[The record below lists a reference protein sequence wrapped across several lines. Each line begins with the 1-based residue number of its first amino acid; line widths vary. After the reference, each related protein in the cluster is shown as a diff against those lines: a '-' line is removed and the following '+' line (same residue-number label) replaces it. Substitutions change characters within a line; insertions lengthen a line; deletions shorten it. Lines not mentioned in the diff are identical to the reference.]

1 MTRRELNVADYLAI
15 LRRHWVLI
23 AILAVIGPPL
33 GYGVAKLLPPKY
45 TSQALVLIQE
55 PTVSPNIVEPVNNV
69 DVNQQLASMR
79 QQILSPTRLEPIIR
93 KLNLFPADI
102 DHTPMDRLVERLQDE
117 IDVSPVQAMA
127 QTSSA
132 LPGFYVSVTM
142 SQAQTAQAVCTAVT
156 SMFIEESIKLQNQR
170 SAQTTNFL
178 SQQLSDA
185 KSDLDTKDAQ
195 LAAFKTR
202 YFGSLPDDE
211 QTNLN
216 ILGSL
221 STQLDAATQAVSRA
235 EQDKS
240 FAQTMLN
247 QQLATWQA
255 AQTSEDP
262 QTMQQ
267 ELVALQTKLAN
278 LLTQYT
284 NNYPDV
290 IRTKADIAALKTR
303 LAAADTTA
311 EPANA
316 PASLIQPT
324 QILELR
330 AQIKADDQMVK
341 DKTKEQQDL
350 KRQIALYQTRVQ
362 SSPMIE
368 QQYKELTRGYQTAL
382 ETYNDLLKKRE
393 ASEMSQALNEQDE
406 GELFSL
412 LDPANLPDSPSFP
425 KIYKFVLGGLA
436 AGLALGLGITFL
448 LEMKDT
454 SMRTERDVEFA
465 LRLPVLAMIPA
476 VQPSSGKSQVAIGKS
491 PGVDRGPG
499 LVAKA

>member
-1 MTRRELNVADYLAI
+1 MTRRELSVADYLAI

-23 AILAVIGPPL
+23 LILAIIGPPL
-33 GYGVAKLLPPKY
+33 GYGIAKLLPPKY

-55 PTVSPNIVEPVNNV
+55 QAVARDIVEPVNNV
-69 DVNQQLASMR
+69 DLSERLASLR

-93 KLNLFPADI
+93 KLNLFPADMAS
-102 DHTPMDRLVERLQDE
+102 TPMDQLVERLQGDIKISAVE
-117 IDVSPVQAMA
+117 PMA
-127 QTSSA
+127 QTSNG

-142 SQAQTAQAVCTAVT
+142 SDARTAQAVCSAVT
-156 SMFIEESIKLQNQR
+156 SMFIEESIRLQNQR
-170 SAQTTNFL
+170 SAQTTDFL
-178 SQQLSDA
+178 SQQLADA
-185 KSDLDTKDAQ
+185 KSDLDAKDAK
-195 LAAFKTR
+195 LAAFKMR

-221 STQLDAATQAVSRA
+221 STQLDSATQAVSRT
-235 EQDKS
+235 EQDRS

-262 QTMQQ
+262 DTMQQ
-267 ELVALQTKLAN
+267 QLVALQTKLAD
-278 LLTQYT
+278 LLSRYT
-284 NNYPDV
+284 DDYPDV
-290 IRTKADIAALKTR
+290 IRTKADIAALRKR
-303 LAAADTTA
+303 LAAAEA
-311 EPANA
+311 SAAPVNA
-316 PASLIQPT
+316 PASLIEPA
-324 QILELR
+324 QILQLR
-330 AQIKADDQMVK
+330 AEIKADDQTVK
-341 DKTKEQQDL
+341 EKTKEQQDL
-350 KRQIALYQTRVQ
+350 KREIALYQTRVQ
-362 SSPMIE
+362 SSPVIE
-368 QQYKELTRGYQTAL
+368 EQYKELTRGYQTAL

-393 ASEMSQALNEQDE
+393 ASVMSQELNEQQE

-425 KIYKFVLGGLA
+425 QIYKFVLGGLA
-436 AGLALGLGITFL
+436 GGLAVGLAITFL

-454 SMRTERDVEFA
+454 SMRSERDVEFA

-476 VQPSSGKSQVAIGKS
+476 VQPGSGNLQVAIGKTPS
-491 PGVDRGPG
+491 VDRGPG